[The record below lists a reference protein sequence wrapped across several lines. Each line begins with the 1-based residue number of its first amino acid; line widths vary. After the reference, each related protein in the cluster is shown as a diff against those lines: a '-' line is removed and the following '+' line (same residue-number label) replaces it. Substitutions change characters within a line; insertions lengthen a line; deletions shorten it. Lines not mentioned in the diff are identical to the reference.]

1 MTLAVCHLV
10 KGFIKWEE
18 RRRQGLWAGAVAA
31 AWGVCARMADAARM
45 LGARLTLEAAAGR

>member
-45 LGARLTLEAAAGR
+45 LGARLTPEAAAGR